1 MAFIR
6 TQNVRIAGVSAAIPK
21 NIESNQDL
29 ANIPQESIDLLV
41 QTTGIKSRRIA
52 PKSISA
58 SYMCFASAEKLL
70 NELNWDRSEIEILI
84 FVSQTPDQPIPGSS
98 MLLQE
103 RLGLSKSCMA
113 MDLNQGCAGY
123 VYGLSTIMSLMSAS
137 KLKKGLLLV
146 GDTITHLLDEND
158 QSTVPIFS
166 DAGTATALE
175 FDPDAEDAVFNL
187 QTDGKGYSA
196 IQQKKEERMTMNGH
210 EVFHFGLKEVVPNI
224 KSTLENSETQI
235 EAIDHFIFHQA
246 NLLLNESIRKKLK
259 VPAEKVPYTL
269 NELGNTSCATIPI
282 TLVSSLGKEL
292 TNTHKTCLLSGFGV
306 GLSWGSGIV
315 NFSKCVC
322 PDLIEIE

>member
-6 TQNVRIAGVSAAIPK
+6 TQNVKIAGISAAIPK
-21 NIESNQDL
+21 NLESNQDL
-29 ANIPQESIDLLV
+29 TNISQESIDLLV
-41 QTTGIKSRRIA
+41 QTTGINSRRIA
-52 PKSISA
+52 PKSMSA
-58 SYMCFASAEKLL
+58 SDMCFASAEKLL
-70 NELNWDRSEIEILI
+70 EELKWDRNEIEILI

-103 RLGLSKSCMA
+103 RLGLPKSCMA

-123 VYGLSTIMSLMSAS
+123 VYGLSTMMSLMSAS

-146 GDTITHLLDEND
+146 GDTITHLLDETD

-175 FDPDAEDAVFNL
+175 FDLEADDAVFNL
-187 QTDGKGYSA
+187 QTDGKGFRA
-196 IQQKKEERMTMNGH
+196 IEQKRGEAMTMNGH

-224 KSTLENSETQI
+224 KSTLENSDVEIDQ
-235 EAIDHFIFHQA
+235 IDHFVFHQA

-269 NELGNTSCATIPI
+269 NEFGNTSCATIPI
-282 TLVSSLGKEL
+282 TLVNSLGKEL
-292 TNTHKTCLLSGFGV
+292 SSSQKTCLLSGFGV

-315 NFSKCVC
+315 NLTNCVC
-322 PDLIEIE
+322 PDLIEI